1 MNKLH
6 IMYMEEKNNA
16 GCGCSSSCLPIGL
29 LGEQSLTV
37 VLLHGDLS
45 MPRPL
50 AVVILLPPGA
60 AVFIVGLALIVIFPC
75 WLQEGT

>member
-16 GCGCSSSCLPIGL
+16 GFECSSSCLRIGR
-29 LGEQSLTV
+29 LGEQSFRG

-50 AVVILLPPGA
+50 VIVILLPPGA
-60 AVFIVGLALIVIFPC
+60 AVFIVGLALIVIFF
-75 WLQEGT
+75 LLAS